1 MNLLNKEDAQ
11 TLRYNYKLLRLIENA
26 LRLIYDDST
35 DLLDFKKVKTE
46 TILKLLK
53 HHGYEVYDLKET
65 LEKVTKN
72 IREIYLQNF

>member
-1 MNLLNKEDAQ
+1 
-11 TLRYNYKLLRLIENA
+11 
-26 LRLIYDDST
+26 
-35 DLLDFKKVKTE
+35 LDFKKVKTE

>member
-1 MNLLNKEDAQ
+1 MCCAVGGFLGTTSPTA
-11 TLRYNYKLLRLIENA
+11 
-26 LRLIYDDST
+26 DSNE
-35 DLLDFKKVKTE
+35 LPHGAYGRVVKTE